1 MVGVSIPND
10 DVEKNTII
18 LRFTE
23 ARFPY
28 VTSKPIHKSQTILSE
43 DECTISL
50 EVKPT
55 RELEQQILSFGSDV
69 EVLSPESFRA
79 QIGSKIEE
87 NYKKYFPVRNE
98 CTEGL

>member
-87 NYKKYFPVRNE
+87 NYKKYFPVQNE
-98 CTEGL
+98 CTDN